1 MNNHKI
7 TFAPLIPLIGGFPLG
22 AELAL
27 NVPPSAIYS
36 YKGFE
41 LNDSHYVN
49 YQQKIKNRNIPYVSI
64 DDKEDLDPVDIVVC
78 TPPCAGLSSFNSSKN
93 PDSHGPGCAQN
104 EWMYI
109 SITDAIK
116 KLDAKVILVENAPAL
131 YTKKGKPVADKIYN
145 IAKEN
150 GYSLTLYKTSTIRH
164 GIPQDRRRCF
174 AILWKSKVAPYM
186 NFYNHSYDKFDDYV
200 LSYKPNGINLDHT
213 NTKILSDS
221 YFRFLSYKFC
231 NLDIRQMVKDS
242 NTKSVLQFVNN
253 NKLLDEAIDFFKND
267 GDVKAYD
274 SALYIKNKLS
284 AGGNIWD
291 SSINIYDNNIGA
303 LTGRNMT
310 SVLHPIEDRSLT
322 IGECLYI
329 MSFPIDFELLGGK
342 KNMNHIAQNVPVHT
356 ARDIVLEAKKFILG
370 ELEFSNSD
378 FVKQNNWKEEID
390 FESHSE
396 EQIIDLFENQ

>member
-1 MNNHKI
+1 
-7 TFAPLIPLIGGFPLG
+7 
-22 AELAL
+22 
-27 NVPPSAIYS
+27 
-36 YKGFE
+36 
-41 LNDSHYVN
+41 
-49 YQQKIKNRNIPYVSI
+49 
-64 DDKEDLDPVDIVVC
+64 
-78 TPPCAGLSSFNSSKN
+78 
-93 PDSHGPGCAQN
+93 
-104 EWMYI
+104 MYI